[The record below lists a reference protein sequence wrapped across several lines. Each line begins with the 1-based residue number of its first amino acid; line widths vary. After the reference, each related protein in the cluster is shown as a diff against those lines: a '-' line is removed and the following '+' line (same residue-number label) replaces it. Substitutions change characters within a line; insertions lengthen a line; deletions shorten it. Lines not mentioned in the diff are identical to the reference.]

1 MSGKALVIVP
11 TYNEKENIEKLIGKV
26 LEKDECLEML
36 IVDDNSP
43 DGTGDLVDGIV
54 AGNPRVHVMH
64 RAGKLGLGSAY
75 RAGFRW
81 ALERDYELV
90 FEMDADFSHDP
101 RYIPDFLVASQEAD
115 LVIGSR
121 YVKGVNV
128 VNWPMSRLLL
138 SYGASIY
145 TRVITGLP
153 VKDPTGGFKCFHR
166 RVLEALDLDNVQSEG
181 YSFQIEVSFKVHRKG
196 FKIVEIPIIF
206 VDRHSGTS
214 KMDKKIVREAVWMV
228 WWLKLQALMGRI

>member
-43 DGTGDLVDGIV
+43 DGTGELVDGIV

-75 RAGFRW
+75 RAGFHW

-101 RYIPDFLVASQEAD
+101 RYIPDFLVAAQEAD

-121 YVKGVNV
+121 YVKGINV

-196 FKIVEIPIIF
+196 FKIIEIPIIF

>member
-11 TYNEKENIEKLIGKV
+11 TYDEKENIETLIAQV

-43 DGTGDLVDGIV
+43 DGTGELVERIS
-54 AGNPRVHVMH
+54 AENTRVNVMH
-64 RAGKLGLGSAY
+64 REGKLGLGSAY

-101 RYIPDFLVASQEAD
+101 RYLPDFLAAEGDAD

-128 VNWPMSRLLL
+128 SFLLVLLAHSRLDLGTMSRSWTALART
-138 SYGASIY
+138 ASN
-145 TRVITGLP
+145 P
-153 VKDPTGGFKCFHR
+153 V
-166 RVLEALDLDNVQSEG
+166 
-181 YSFQIEVSFKVHRKG
+181 
-196 FKIVEIPIIF
+196 
-206 VDRHSGTS
+206 
-214 KMDKKIVREAVWMV
+214 VRTAS
-228 WWLKLQALMGRI
+228 ATT